1 MRHYLIHSGS
11 VKSKNEPVVRYSDF
25 HLAGQACSDP
35 NNMLWLS
42 VASAWEMQIKM
53 ALGKL
58 TLNRPLAQTIA
69 DQQTTNGIQI
79 LAVELPHVLEL

>member
-1 MRHYLIHSGS
+1 
-11 VKSKNEPVVRYSDF
+11 
-25 HLAGQACSDP
+25 
-35 NNMLWLS
+35 MLWLS